1 MPEVIKAD
9 HDLFLKMEQTYST
22 ANSKLAPGAV
32 FHAKMPGVT
41 VTGYRTG
48 KVLFQGKLAAQEAAR
63 WRGTPVLE
71 SSQHKHTGRST
82 NLPTGF
88 SSWSVLGSDEV
99 GTGSYFGPLTTAA
112 VFVTHE
118 QVAKLQNMGVQDSKK
133 LTDPTIIK
141 LAKQIMQLCPYH
153 VVNLDP
159 KDYNRLI
166 KKYNQAQLKALCHNL
181 VLGKVVHKIQPQRP
195 QAILID
201 QFVRPETYYRYLN
214 GQPEIINQD
223 VYFREKGESYHVA
236 VAAASIVARY
246 YSLQSMDQLSQ
257 TAGLTLPIG
266 AGQKVDQVA
275 VKLVQKGFDLGDF
288 AKLHFANTQKIKH
301 LLHDAN

>member
-9 HDLFLKMEQTYST
+9 HELFEKMKKTYYT
-22 ANSKLAPGAV
+22 AGSKLAPGAV

-48 KVLFQGKLAAQEAAR
+48 KVLFQGKLATKEASR
-63 WRGTPVLE
+63 WG
-71 SSQHKHTGRST
+71 KAST
-82 NLPTGF
+82 NQAEIKKANPQANLPAHF

-112 VFVTHE
+112 VFVAHK
-118 QVAKLQNMGVQDSKK
+118 QVNELESLGVQDSKK

-141 LAKQIMQLCPYH
+141 LAKKIMEICPYH

-166 KKYNQAQLKALCHNL
+166 KQYNQAQLKALCHNL
-181 VLGKVVHKIQPQRP
+181 VLGKVLKKIQPQHP

-201 QFVRPETYYRYLN
+201 QFVSANTYFRYLK
-214 GQPEIINQD
+214 GQPQIVNQD
-223 VYFREKGESYHVA
+223 VYFREKGEGYHVA
-236 VAAASIVARY
+236 VASASIIARY
-246 YSLQSMDQLSQ
+246 YSLQSMDRLSQ
-257 TAGLTLPIG
+257 EAGVTLPIG

-275 VKLVQKGFDLGDF
+275 VNLVQKGLDLGQF
-288 AKLHFANTQKIKH
+288 AKLHFANTKKVKQM
-301 LLHDAN
+301 LN

>member
-9 HDLFLKMEQTYST
+9 HDLFAKMKQTY
-22 ANSKLAPGAV
+22 ANPASKLAPGAV

-63 WRGTPVLE
+63 WNTTTIVNKN
-71 SSQHKHTGRST
+71 SKVTTHTD

-88 SSWSVLGSDEV
+88 PSWSVLGSDEV

-112 VFVTHE
+112 VFVTKNQGDE
-118 QVAKLQNMGVQDSKK
+118 LQELGVQDSKK

-141 LAKQIMQLCPYH
+141 LAKQIMRLCPYH

-166 KKYNQAQLKALCHNL
+166 KQYNQAQLKALCHNL
-181 VLGKVVHKIQPQRP
+181 VLGKVLQKIQPQHP

-201 QFVRPETYYRYLN
+201 QFVSPSTYYRYLN
-214 GQPEIINQD
+214 GQPEIVKQN

-257 TAGLTLPIG
+257 MAGLTLPIG

-275 VKLVQKGFDLGDF
+275 VKLVQKGLDLGDF
-288 AKLHFANTQKIKH
+288 AKLHFANTQKVNR
-301 LLHDAN
+301 LLRNIN

>member
-9 HDLFLKMEQTYST
+9 HDLFKKMQETYAT
-22 ANSKLAPGAV
+22 PTSKLAPGAV

-48 KVLFQGKLAAQEAAR
+48 KVLFQGKLASEEAAR
-63 WRGTPVLE
+63 WGKAGSSTTPATKQPAQKG
-71 SSQHKHTGRST
+71 S
-82 NLPTGF
+82 LPNGF

-112 VFVTHE
+112 VFVDQS
-118 QVAKLQNMGVQDSKK
+118 QVAELQGWGVQDSKK
-133 LTDPTIIK
+133 LTDPTIIR
-141 LAKQIMQLCPYH
+141 LAKKIIKSCPYH

-159 KDYNRLI
+159 QDYNRLI

-181 VLGKVVHKIQPQRP
+181 VLGKVEGKIQPQKP
-195 QAILID
+195 QAVLID
-201 QFVRPETYYRYLN
+201 QFVSASTYYRYLS
-214 GQPEIINQD
+214 GQPTIIKQN

-246 YSLQSMDQLSQ
+246 YSLLSMDRLSQ
-257 TAGLTLPIG
+257 KAGITLPIG
-266 AGQKVDQVA
+266 AGQQVDQVA
-275 VKLVQKGFDLGDF
+275 VKLVKKGLDLGEF
-288 AKLHFANTQKIKH
+288 AKLHFANTKKIKSMLNH
-301 LLHDAN
+301 

>member
-9 HDLFLKMEQTYST
+9 HELFAKMKQTYAT
-22 ANSKLAPGAV
+22 PASKLAPGAV

-63 WRGTPVLE
+63 WNAPTINKTHQV
-71 SSQHKHTGRST
+71 SAKQDH
-82 NLPTGF
+82 LPSGF

-112 VFVTHE
+112 VFVNHD
-118 QVAKLQNMGVQDSKK
+118 QVNELQEMGVQDSKK

-141 LAKQIMQLCPYH
+141 LAKHIMTSCPYH

-166 KKYNQAQLKALCHNL
+166 KTYNQAQLKALCHNL
-181 VLGKVVHKIQPQRP
+181 VLAKVLEKIQPEHP

-201 QFVRPETYYRYLN
+201 QFVSAETYFRYLK
-214 GQPEIINQD
+214 GQPQIVKQD
-223 VYFREKGESYHVA
+223 VYFREKGESHHVA

-246 YSLQSMDQLSQ
+246 YSLQSMDRLSQ
-257 TAGLTLPIG
+257 AAGITLPIG

-275 VKLVQKGFDLGDF
+275 VKLLQKGRDLGEF
-288 AKLHFANTQKIKH
+288 AKLHFANTQKVKQMIA
-301 LLHDAN
+301 DND